1 MFKEGDVIKIIKDN
15 FSVHGLYEDDPIT
28 IGSIGKIIYL
38 MDDLAEVE
46 VDDYLYLIKLD
57 CCKKMEM
64 WKLICTSVATY
75 IYLYILIATQVQNL

>member
-28 IGSIGKIIYL
+28 VGSIGKIIYL

-57 CCKKMEM
+57 CCEKMEM
-64 WKLICTSVATY
+64 
-75 IYLYILIATQVQNL
+75 